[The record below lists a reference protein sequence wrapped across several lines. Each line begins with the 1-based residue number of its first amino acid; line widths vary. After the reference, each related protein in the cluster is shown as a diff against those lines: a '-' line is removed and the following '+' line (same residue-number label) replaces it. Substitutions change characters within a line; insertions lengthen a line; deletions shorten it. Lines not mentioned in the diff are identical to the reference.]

1 MKHPVR
7 IKLHIND
14 LPNYLIT
21 KCQNKT
27 STRSVM
33 KTTSLKKYKRKREK
47 NFFLMYAEYR
57 HDIREMANTHS
68 YCQIKIAIDAFLKTQ
83 KK

>member
-1 MKHPVR
+1 
-7 IKLHIND
+7 
-14 LPNYLIT
+14 
-21 KCQNKT
+21 
-27 STRSVM
+27 M

-47 NFFLMYAEYR
+47 KFFLMYAEYR